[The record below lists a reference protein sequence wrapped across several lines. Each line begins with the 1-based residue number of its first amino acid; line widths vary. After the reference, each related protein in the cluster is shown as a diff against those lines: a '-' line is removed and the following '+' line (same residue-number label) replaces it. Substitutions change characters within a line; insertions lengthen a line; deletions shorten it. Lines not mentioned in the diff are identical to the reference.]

1 MVLVAFS
8 EVFGTA
14 RTLCEVAPGRVRP
27 GVFPCQEVCILL
39 HYGHDDEESTTY

>member
-27 GVFPCQEVCILL
+27 GVIVYNKNACGFIFRRR
-39 HYGHDDEESTTY
+39 